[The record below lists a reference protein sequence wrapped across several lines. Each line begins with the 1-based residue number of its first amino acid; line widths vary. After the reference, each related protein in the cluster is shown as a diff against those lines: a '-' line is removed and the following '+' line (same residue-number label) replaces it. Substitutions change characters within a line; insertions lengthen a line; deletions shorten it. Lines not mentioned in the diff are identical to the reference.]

1 MRPRPL
7 TLIQLVSEQ
16 TMQNLLPV
24 LRLRPERLVHLA
36 TPRTANRSV
45 WIGEAARQSQCPVAL
60 ETVTLS
66 GMPGMRETMQATLT
80 AIEHAAE
87 ADHEVLLNFTGGT
100 KLMGIGAYVAALK
113 HKTPSVYVDTQEGAF
128 VDGHSGVGVGTAFQ
142 DDLSFTPILRSLS
155 VNTIAVAHGCGR
167 VTDGLDW
174 QPWLALSRHLASH
187 PADEEACHAAIHGV
201 PGQRPVF
208 TMPRRAGEWLAALD
222 TDLEVPAAVAILAVT
237 SGHYRPGSRS
247 NTLRL
252 PDAGRG
258 EFEELARL
266 DGQGSVPGY
275 IHRLFRA
282 AAPLQTALNF
292 LGGAWWEVLVA
303 ERMRESGRFRDLRW
317 SVQIGERGGADLEED
332 LVALEGVRVAYV
344 SCKRSSQG
352 GKLLPQLE
360 QIHARAAKLGG
371 TFNRRFLAVYQR
383 PRFAVLRNLEKRA
396 HELGIRLVFGDD
408 LGAAD
413 PFG

>member
-1 MRPRPL
+1 MNSRPL

-24 LRLRPERLVHLA
+24 LRLKPARLVHFA
-36 TPRTANRSV
+36 TPRTANRSF
-45 WIGEAARQSQCPVAL
+45 WIAEAARQSHCPVEL

-66 GMPGMRETMQATLT
+66 AMPGMRETMQATLA
-80 AIEHAAE
+80 AIEHAAA
-87 ADHEVLLNFTGGT
+87 ADREVLLNFTGGT

-113 HKTPSVYVDTQEGAF
+113 HKAPSVYVDTQEGVF
-128 VDGHSGVGVGTAFQ
+128 VDGQSGAGVGGAFQ

-155 VNTIAVAHGCGR
+155 VNAVAVAHGCGR

-174 QPWLALSRHLASH
+174 QPWLPLARHFASH
-187 PADEEACHAAIHGV
+187 PADEEACHACINGL

-208 TMPRRAGEWLAALD
+208 MTPRRAGEWRAALD
-222 TDLEVPAAVAILAVT
+222 TDLAVPAAVASLAVA

-247 NTLRL
+247 DTLRL

-266 DGQGSVPGY
+266 DGQGMVHGY
-275 IHRLFRA
+275 VQRLFRA
-282 AAPLQTALNF
+282 VAPLQTALNF

-317 SVQIGERGGADLEED
+317 SVQIGDRGGADLEED
-332 LVALEGVRVAYV
+332 LVALEGVRIAYV

-360 QIHARAAKLGG
+360 QINARAAKLGG

-383 PRFAVLRNLEKRA
+383 PKIAVLRNLERRA
-396 HELGIRLVFGDD
+396 HELGIRLIFGDD
-408 LGAAD
+408 FGAAD
-413 PFG
+413 PFD